1 MPSTIR
7 TIAEL
12 ITMLTAQKA
21 NLPTYLV
28 QCNAT
33 AADVTEIT
41 NELNNL
47 TAMVAFT
54 GLSDDYTKNN
64 FKIKQALF
72 DGVIGS
78 PISPFPPALVPPTLV
93 APAAGAKGLAQIRNR
108 RFKAGP
114 GYTEA
119 IGDAI
124 GLGGEVGVPIAQPPT
139 VDVFAAEAGMVF
151 SVVVSGR
158 TGSDQW
164 ELLVR
169 PVGGGGAW
177 TSMGSRTTK
186 SGDFTY
192 NPGPTAGYNPVQ
204 LEVRVQL
211 KKNDANYGP
220 PSAIHQ
226 VTVNP

>member
-1 MPSTIR
+1 MQIR
-7 TIAEL
+7 TFAQL
-12 ITMLTAQKA
+12 IDMLAAQKS
-21 NLPTYLV
+21 NLASYFT

-33 AADVTEIT
+33 AADVTAIT

-47 TAMVAFT
+47 TAMDAFA

-72 DGVIGS
+72 NGEIGT

-93 APAAGAKGLAQIRNR
+93 AAVAGSKRLSEIRNR

-114 GYTEA
+114 GYTEQ
-119 IGDAI
+119 IGMALHIAGDTA
-124 GLGGEVGVPIAQPPT
+124 VPIPQPPT
-139 VDVFAAEAGMVF
+139 IDVFPAETGMVF
-151 SVVVSGR
+151 SVVVTGR

-169 PVGGGGAW
+169 PVGGGAW

-192 NPGPTAGYNPVQ
+192 NPGATAGDGPIQ

>member
-1 MPSTIR
+1 MKMTN
-7 TIAEL
+7 IAEF
-12 ITMLTAQKA
+12 IEVLTLQKA
-21 NLPTYLV
+21 NLTTYLAAV
-28 QCNAT
+28 SCT
-33 AADVTEIT
+33 AADVTAVT
-41 NELNNL
+41 NRLNNINAL
-47 TAMVAFT
+47 ITYCAQLDAAKQQAFELKDLLVWGET
-54 GLSDDYTKNN
+54 GL
-64 FKIKQALF
+64 
-72 DGVIGS
+72 
-78 PISPFPPALVPPTLV
+78 PIPALVAVPAAPVLT
-93 APAAGAKGLAQIRNR
+93 APASGGMKDQRKLNARI
-108 RFKAGP
+108 KAGP
-114 GYTEA
+114 SYTDP
-119 IGDAI
+119 IGDA
-124 GLGGEVGVPIAQPPT
+124 LGVGPGEVAVPIPQPPT

-169 PVGGGGAW
+169 PVGGGAW

-192 NPGPTAGYNPVQ
+192 NPGPTAGDNPVQ